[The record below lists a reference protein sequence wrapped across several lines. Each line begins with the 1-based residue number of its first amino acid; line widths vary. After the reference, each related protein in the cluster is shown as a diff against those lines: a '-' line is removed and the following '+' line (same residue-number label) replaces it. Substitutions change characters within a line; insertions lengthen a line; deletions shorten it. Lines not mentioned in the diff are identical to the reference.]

1 MPGVRKKT
9 LARVLFESE
18 ARVSDGLHP
27 IDSAHCFLLGPLM
40 ELDNRTRYGKV
51 WKKGVGSSPPPGEA
65 SGNRVTPPSPLA

>member
-1 MPGVRKKT
+1 MTLVVPVEEVLAEGSGVLNRT
-9 LARVLFESE
+9 ETFGE
-18 ARVSDGLHP
+18 
-27 IDSAHCFLLGPLM
+27 LLGPLM